1 MKNTLRTTLILCLT
15 SLLFLTAGLSASA
28 SSSLSPATGDKIVWI
43 VVGAVI
49 IVIAVLAILL
59 GKKKNHFDE

>member
-15 SLLFLTAGLSASA
+15 SLLFLTAVLSASA
-28 SSSLSPATGDKIVWI
+28 ASLLSPATGDKIVWI
-43 VVGAVI
+43 VVGAVV
-49 IVIAVLAILL
+49 IVVAVLAILL